1 MLILFQNIH
10 NRVHSVPMAA
20 GACESDLQSNVFFIS
35 THNKWHYAIL
45 YSIPHEILASVIG
58 Q

>member
-1 MLILFQNIH
+1 L
-10 NRVHSVPMAA
+10 AG
-20 GACESDLQSNVFFIS
+20 GACESDLQINVFFIS

-45 YSIPHEILASVIG
+45 YSIPHEILALVIG